1 MLDRAKIEGMTEV
14 QYISDANG
22 KQVGVIVPIEL
33 WEEIE
38 SEKLTDRIN
47 DLKKLFKR
55 TQSLPGVQ
63 ALTDDDI
70 VKEIDDYR
78 TKK

>member
-1 MLDRAKIEGMTEV
+1 MTDV

-22 KQVGVIVPIEL
+22 KQVGVIVPIEV

-38 SEKLTDRIN
+38 SDKLTNRIN
-47 DLKKLFKR
+47 ELKRLFKR
-55 TQSLPGVQ
+55 TQSLPSVR

-70 VKEIDDYR
+70 SKEIDDCR
-78 TKK
+78 NDK